1 MQGLVAVAIAV
12 TAETLAGNSFF
23 QMECAEGRGCW
34 QHLGLRGI
42 NWHKLYSC
50 ARIRS
55 ARRLGPEVVGF
66 AGFRSEADRCCGRV
80 DHTLEFRLCAGAQA
94 VIAGFHGKEKVRP
107 VAVSAYPCAVNAE
120 SGARWCPWQWLV
132 L

>member
-34 QHLGLRGI
+34 QHLGFSGI

-66 AGFRSEADRCCGRV
+66 AASAVKLIAAVEELT
-80 DHTLEFRLCAGAQA
+80 TLWSFDCA
-94 VIAGFHGKEKVRP
+94 
-107 VAVSAYPCAVNAE
+107 
-120 SGARWCPWQWLV
+120 LV
-132 L
+132 YKR